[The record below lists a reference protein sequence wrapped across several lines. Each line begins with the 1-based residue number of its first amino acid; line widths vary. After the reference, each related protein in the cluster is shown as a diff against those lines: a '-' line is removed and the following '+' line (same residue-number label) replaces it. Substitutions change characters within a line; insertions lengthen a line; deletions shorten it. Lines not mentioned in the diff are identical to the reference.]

1 MLGITCQICTKREA
15 STHLTEL
22 DPSDGQRREL
32 HLCSTCIEQLGLKLQ
47 SGPPPISEILK
58 KKPGGKSLTIELTSA
73 ATGKSGKA
81 AAETD
86 KDADADSECAN
97 CGLTFAEFAVNNRFG
112 CAQCYADFG
121 ERIEGMLSRYHG
133 SSVHLGRRPGARPG
147 ADDRLARRQRLDVEL
162 RDAIAHEAYE
172 KAAKRR
178 DEIRRLSEA

>member
-1 MLGITCQICTKREA
+1 MLGITCQICNKREA

-47 SGPPPISEILK
+47 SDPPPISEILK
-58 KKPGGKSLTIELTSA
+58 KKPGGKTLTIELTPVA
-73 ATGKSGKA
+73 VGKGVTKKGEDKESS
-81 AAETD
+81 TD
-86 KDADADSECAN
+86 AECAN

-133 SSVHLGRRPGARPG
+133 SSVHLGRRPSARPG
-147 ADDRLARRQRLDVEL
+147 ADDRLARRAQLDVEL

-172 KAAKRR
+172 KAARLR